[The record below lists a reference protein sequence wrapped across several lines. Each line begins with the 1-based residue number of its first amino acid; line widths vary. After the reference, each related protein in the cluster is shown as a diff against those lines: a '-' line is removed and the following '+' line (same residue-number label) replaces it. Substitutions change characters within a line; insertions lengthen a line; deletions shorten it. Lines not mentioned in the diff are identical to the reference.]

1 MCIRSSPAKGQAT
14 VLLLA
19 HGGRDGGEKRK
30 LKTQSEREHLISR
43 VLKGAVEEGDV
54 LQCLRS

>member
-1 MCIRSSPAKGQAT
+1 M
-14 VLLLA
+14 LLLA

-54 LQCLRS
+54 PQCL